1 MNRKSQ
7 STGIVYT
14 FGEALAVFHKI
25 AAHASG
31 LNHVINKGQTLKPS
45 PQPFAPT
52 PPPTQTPPPPHKKI
66 QKRRGS
72 ISNNGS
78 T

>member
-31 LNHVINKGQTLKPS
+31 LNHVMNKGQTS
-45 PQPFAPT
+45 RTEQ
-52 PPPTQTPPPPHKKI
+52 
-66 QKRRGS
+66 
-72 ISNNGS
+72 N
-78 T
+78 

>member
-31 LNHVINKGQTLKPS
+31 LNHVINKGQT
-45 PQPFAPT
+45 
-52 PPPTQTPPPPHKKI
+52 
-66 QKRRGS
+66 RRTNNKTFQLVKLS
-72 ISNNGS
+72 IIMQVVNHITHSLSQIGRAHV
-78 T
+78 